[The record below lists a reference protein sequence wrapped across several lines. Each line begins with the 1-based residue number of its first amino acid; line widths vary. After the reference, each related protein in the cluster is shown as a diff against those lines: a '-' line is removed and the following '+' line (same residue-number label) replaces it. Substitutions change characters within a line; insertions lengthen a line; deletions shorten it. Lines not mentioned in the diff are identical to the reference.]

1 MKLIYFQIGSNSKL
15 LVIWGN
21 PASPQGELLANL
33 IEYDQLLNLA
43 PKGDLLLGAQQRHP
57 ADVAHVGAQQ
67 ISAMAAI

>member
-1 MKLIYFQIGSNSKL
+1 
-15 LVIWGN
+15 
-21 PASPQGELLANL
+21 
-33 IEYDQLLNLA
+33 LLNLA